1 MNQPT
6 INTEVDDAVIP
17 PSSTVDPTKLVDDND
32 DAFPSDIAEDGP
44 VATPHFHKEMVYRV
58 AIMSSQTELD
68 RLKEE
73 GYRLDS
79 CFFSDFPST
88 DNDRQRSRRK

>member
-1 MNQPT
+1 MHMAMNQPT

-58 AIMSSQTELD
+58 AIMSSQTELVVP
-68 RLKEE
+68 RSTKRRGLSP
-73 GYRLDS
+73 RFL
-79 CFFSDFPST
+79 FFF
-88 DNDRQRSRRK
+88 